1 MARLHF
7 KSVDGARPP
16 IDLNWG
22 TTVIGR
28 EAEVDVA
35 IEHASISHRHCK
47 VVLDAEGVRV
57 RDCGST
63 NGTFIDGTPVREA
76 PLSNGQ
82 TLRLGDVELIL
93 EYDASRVSVPELVV
107 PETPKSYRLEDGVSC
122 VNHAHSVAEFHCK
135 QCRRLLC
142 AECVRDVHRAGG
154 KHYRFCSRC
163 GGACE
168 RITFGSQE
176 QRQSWL
182 QAVKDALAR
191 PFRRGDDEG

>member
-1 MARLHF
+1 MGQLHF
-7 KSVDGARPP
+7 KSADAARPP

-28 EAEVDVA
+28 EAEVDVT
-35 IEHASISHRHCK
+35 IEHTSISHRHCE

-76 PLSNGQ
+76 SLENGQ
-82 TLRLGDVELIL
+82 TLRLGDVELTL
-93 EYDASRVSVPELVV
+93 EYDAARVSVPELTV
-107 PETPKSYRLEDGVSC
+107 PEARKSYRLEEGGSC
-122 VNHAHSVAEFHCK
+122 VIHPNTVAEFHCK
-135 QCRRLLC
+135 QCRKLLC

-154 KHYRFCSRC
+154 KHHRFCSQC
-163 GGACE
+163 GGACQ
-168 RITFGSQE
+168 RITFGSPE

-182 QAVKDALAR
+182 QAVKDALTR
-191 PFRRGDDEG
+191 PFRRGGDED